1 MTKPLILQKRFLP
14 MWLGQSFGAISDNMN
29 RQLLLIGVQFGII
42 TLAGVENPEQAV
54 PLIGTLFPIA
64 MLIGSMYGGQF
75 AEKYDTRLM
84 FRRTKFVEVLLMM
97 VAAFGLITQMGWV
110 IVFALFG
117 MGLQSSFFNPTRQS
131 AMPKYLEP
139 DELVRGNGIMNAG
152 LYGCIL
158 LGIGLGGS
166 LILREDDGAFISAV
180 GLVLFSLLGYI
191 AVWFAPPS
199 PGTNPDLKIDWTGIR
214 PTIVMFKFTF
224 AEQSVIRPL
233 IGLMLFYFVSTAITI
248 LLPIY
253 VENTLGAGG
262 GATTVFMLL
271 FAVGAG
277 VGAIIAATLARGRSG
292 LGYSTVGIGLAALC
306 IFLVYPLSLDLKT
319 DVIAG
324 APLMDA
330 ATFFAQPQARI
341 LGGALCL
348 SAVFLGIFIAPLQA
362 AVQRRAPQERRSRIL
377 AVGNMGYA
385 IAAIFGSLTVRLVT
399 DFEAITP
406 ELAFIGVGIILACIA
421 IYMVI
426 RRSTVPAGQ
435 FDEMLTNYT

>member
-233 IGLMLFYFVSTAITI
+233 IGLMLFYFINS
-248 LLPIY
+248 
-253 VENTLGAGG
+253 
-262 GATTVFMLL
+262 
-271 FAVGAG
+271 
-277 VGAIIAATLARGRSG
+277 
-292 LGYSTVGIGLAALC
+292 
-306 IFLVYPLSLDLKT
+306 
-319 DVIAG
+319 
-324 APLMDA
+324 
-330 ATFFAQPQARI
+330 
-341 LGGALCL
+341 
-348 SAVFLGIFIAPLQA
+348 
-362 AVQRRAPQERRSRIL
+362 
-377 AVGNMGYA
+377 
-385 IAAIFGSLTVRLVT
+385 
-399 DFEAITP
+399 
-406 ELAFIGVGIILACIA
+406 
-421 IYMVI
+421 
-426 RRSTVPAGQ
+426 
-435 FDEMLTNYT
+435 